1 MKPLSIFAWIAA
13 AGMLA
18 LAAFSAWI
26 AWTTAQLPFNSEGRY
41 FDGLEVHLE
50 QSILAYSTYAVVF
63 GLMAAACLWLARRV
77 CARGQD

>member
-1 MKPLSIFAWIAA
+1 MKWFSIFAWIAG

-26 AWTTAQLPFNSEGRY
+26 AWTKAQLPFNSEGRY

-50 QSILAYSTYAVVF
+50 QSILGYSTYALVL
-63 GLMAAACLWLARRV
+63 GLMAVACLWLARRLW
-77 CARGQD
+77 ARGQG